1 MSCGEIDST
10 LKKEQSALKAFL
22 TSPEDDIREPYAKKS
37 IRRPRTTSFCASV
50 NPYMFLKDST
60 GNRRFWVIHTEK
72 IQIHK
77 LRDLGKQWVVQLW
90 AQIYARVKNNVQCF
104 RLTSEESEKLRMNN
118 LLFSEMLPYEEE
130 LMEIIDFNS
139 IEKEIYTNRE
149 IVEILYNTFELS
161 NISSQVIGKTLN
173 KISDNNPKA
182 VIIKRSS
189 KGARYQ
195 MKIKKI
201 QRKSVG
207 NVGNI

>member
-77 LRDLGKQWVVQLW
+77 LRD
-90 AQIYARVKNNVQCF
+90 
-104 RLTSEESEKLRMNN
+104 
-118 LLFSEMLPYEEE
+118 
-130 LMEIIDFNS
+130 
-139 IEKEIYTNRE
+139 
-149 IVEILYNTFELS
+149 
-161 NISSQVIGKTLN
+161 
-173 KISDNNPKA
+173 
-182 VIIKRSS
+182 
-189 KGARYQ
+189 
-195 MKIKKI
+195 
-201 QRKSVG
+201 
-207 NVGNI
+207 